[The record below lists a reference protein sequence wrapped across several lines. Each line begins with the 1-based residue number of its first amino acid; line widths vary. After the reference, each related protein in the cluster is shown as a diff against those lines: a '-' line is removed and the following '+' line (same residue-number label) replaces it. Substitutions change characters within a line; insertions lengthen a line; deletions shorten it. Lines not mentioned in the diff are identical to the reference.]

1 MNIASYFKSGNS
13 KKRDL
18 SDLSNDDEDY
28 KKPRESTLSDS
39 FALNSMAL
47 EYVFTGSLQSPECG
61 EILIVWKVLNKKW
74 TKS

>member
-47 EYVFTGSLQSPECG
+47 EYVFTGSLQSPEYG
-61 EILIVWKVLNKKW
+61 EILIV
-74 TKS
+74 